1 MKFLFGGKMTNTD
14 KHNQTT
20 KNHPP
25 MNLDSLESLSSV
37 TPPNMSKPNYT
48 LPTRAPNRTYQ
59 SSDLPTVYFLARGMS
74 RSPLAQEIMRD
85 LLQKSSYFGRIRYPQ
100 EVSIL
105 PTTIVRLM
113 VVCKLMLLN
122 LVLFF
127 TGQQSLQ
134 LFLS

>member
-1 MKFLFGGKMTNTD
+1 MTNTD

-37 TPPNMSKPNYT
+37 SPPNMSKSNYT

-59 SSDLPTVYFLARGMS
+59 SSDLPRFYFLARGMS

-85 LLQKSSYFGRIRYPQ
+85 LLQKSSTLVEFGYL
-100 EVSIL
+100 EVSML

-134 LFLS
+134 LFQVS